1 MKELISKL
9 VDQAG
14 IEENMAEKVIEVV
27 KGFLEDK
34 LPSPIAGQ
42 VSKVL
47 SGMDDDKKDSML
59 GKAKGLFG
67 K

>member
-14 IEENMAEKVIEVV
+14 MDEKTAKKAIGIV
-27 KGFLEDK
+27 KDFLEDK
-34 LPSPIAGQ
+34 LPSPVDKQ
-42 VSKVL
+42 VSKIL
-47 SGMDDDKKDSML
+47 SGMDSSQVKDVMD
-59 GKAKGLFG
+59 KAKGLFG